1 MTDETRGSP
10 ESPREPEQELAHEI
24 APPWAHL
31 PELPYGSLGWR
42 MGTGED
48 YLRQWFAFLRT
59 VPDHRALLR
68 YLRRHPP
75 APHRWRNP
83 LLESL
88 DQAISRSAPPP
99 PESSSADSRSPTS
112 SLALEA
118 AFVYLESL
126 GARRA
131 DVPKEN
137 EADKIVRTFHIAK
150 RERALFGLL
159 VNEKLVERDVA
170 YRTFLRNV
178 AARGGMTAPWRW
190 PDPCTDPDEGMRF
203 RPREL
208 GWWTR
213 WLRYE
218 CRDLARHLTEHPSPE
233 AWAPIVAALC
243 EGRDQAWASLH
254 GGALFFLPSMVANS
268 GLLPPPWTA
277 GYAPPATN
285 APPPMPGEPAP
296 TSSPSTPHDDRALWA
311 HWAGE
316 TFDDA
321 ASWNDYLKLWPPTL
335 HWEKTLARDDRFSML
350 K

>member
-1 MTDETRGSP
+1 MTDEPRGSP
-10 ESPREPEQELAHEI
+10 ESPSELEHEI
-24 APPWAHL
+24 EPPWAHL
-31 PELPYGSLGWR
+31 PELPYGSMGWR

-48 YLRQWFAFLRT
+48 YLRRWFAFVRT

-83 LLESL
+83 LLECL

-99 PESSSADSRSPTS
+99 PISPSSEDPRSAPS
-112 SLALEA
+112 SLALDA

-131 DVPKEN
+131 GLPEEH
-137 EADKIVRTFHIAK
+137 EADKIVRAFHIAK

-159 VNEKLVERDVA
+159 LDEKLVERDVA
-170 YRTFLRNV
+170 YRTFLLNV
-178 AARGGMTAPWRW
+178 EARGGMTAPWRW
-190 PDPCTDPDEGMRF
+190 PDPCPDPDEGMRF

-218 CRDLARHLTEHPSPE
+218 CRDLAHHLTAHPPPV
-233 AWAPIVAALC
+233 AWAPVVSELRA
-243 EGRDQAWASLH
+243 GRDQPWATLH
-254 GGALFFLPSMVANS
+254 GGALAFLPSMVANS
-268 GLLPPPWTA
+268 GLLPPPWAA

-285 APPPMPGEPAP
+285 APPPMPGEPELP
-296 TSSPSTPHDDRALWA
+296 SSPPITNDARARWA

-321 ASWNDYLKLWPPTL
+321 ASWKDYLKLWPPTT